1 MNINIMYY
9 IYNKM
14 IASMLNNVKEML
26 IDRNDNIDNLTSINT
41 NDLNIPIVLY
51 SENTCI
57 IIALTTTAKK
67 SIIDQLKQNKKTK
80 DTEDEVDVFK
90 EFVNTYNKFLN
101 YIVIF
106 DELTSADNKLLIN
119 FDKTLNKIDG
129 LLSFFLY
136 SDIHFNPTRH
146 HLVDKHTKLT
156 RDEGKELLLQYGLK
170 TKLALPIILKSD
182 PISRWLGIRP
192 GDIVRIERYNLN
204 SGLTYYYRS
213 CV

>member
-1 MNINIMYY
+1 
-9 IYNKM
+9 
-14 IASMLNNVKEML
+14 MLNNVKEML
-26 IDRNDNIDNLTSINT
+26 IDRKDNIDNLTTINT
-41 NDLNIPIVLY
+41 DDLNIPIVLY

-57 IIALTTTAKK
+57 IIALTSNAKK

-80 DTEDEVDVFK
+80 DTDEEVDVFK
-90 EFVNTYNKFLN
+90 EFVDTYNKYIN

-136 SDIHFNPTRH
+136 SDLHYNPTRH

-156 RDEGKELLLQYGLK
+156 REEGKTLMAQYNIK
-170 TKLALPIILKSD
+170 SKLALPIILKSD

-192 GDIVRIERYNLN
+192 GDIVRIDRYNLN
-204 SGLTYYYRS
+204 SGLTHYYRS

>member
-1 MNINIMYY
+1 
-9 IYNKM
+9 M
-14 IASMLNNVKEML
+14 IAAMLNNVKEML
-26 IDRNDNIDNLTSINT
+26 IDRNDNIDNLTTINT
-41 NDLNIPIVLY
+41 DDLNNPIVLY

-57 IIALTTTAKK
+57 IIALTSNAKK

-80 DTEDEVDVFK
+80 DTDEEVDVFK
-90 EFVNTYNKFLN
+90 EFVDTYNKYIN

-136 SDIHFNPTRH
+136 SDLHYNPTRH

-156 RDEGKELLLQYGLK
+156 REEGKTLMTQYNIK
-170 TKLALPIILKSD
+170 SKLALPIILKSD

-192 GDIVRIERYNLN
+192 GDIVRIDRYNLN
-204 SGLTYYYRS
+204 SGLTHYYRS

>member
-1 MNINIMYY
+1 
-9 IYNKM
+9 M

-26 IDRNDNIDNLTSINT
+26 IDRNDNIDNLTNINIE
-41 NDLNIPIVLY
+41 DLNIPIVLY

-57 IIALTTTAKK
+57 IIALTSNAKK

-80 DTEDEVDVFK
+80 DADEEVDVFK
-90 EFVNTYNKFLN
+90 EFVDTYNKYIN

-136 SDIHFNPTRH
+136 SDLHYNPTRH

-156 RDEGKELLLQYGLK
+156 REEGKNLMAQYNIK
-170 TKLALPIILKSD
+170 SKLALPIILKSD

-192 GDIVRIERYNLN
+192 GDIVRIDRYNLN